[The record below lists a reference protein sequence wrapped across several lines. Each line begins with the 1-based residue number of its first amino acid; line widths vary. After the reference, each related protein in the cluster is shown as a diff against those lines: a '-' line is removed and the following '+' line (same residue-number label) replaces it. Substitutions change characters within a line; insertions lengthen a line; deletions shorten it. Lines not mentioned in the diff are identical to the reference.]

1 MEDVPNP
8 KLVDGHGDPVAPRI
22 EIALT
27 RLLPHFQQRYPALR
41 DDLVRAEVV
50 DEAARRIAERERRSG
65 PVNNIHT
72 YAWSALRH
80 SIATWFRRGANRVTE
95 GALSPEHSEAVLGT
109 LEASVGTPEQIEQE
123 ILLSEV
129 MEQLT
134 PDERF
139 VVTWKAAG
147 YSSEEIAKHRGT
159 SAAAVD
165 TLFSRAKDKIR
176 AALGV
181 DKKRRFT
188 KPMGRPRS
196 VTRAAS
202 GGEPAP
208 ETPDGE

>member
-1 MEDVPNP
+1 MEDVPKP
-8 KLVDGHGDPVAPRI
+8 KLVDGRGDPVAPHI
-22 EIALT
+22 EVALT
-27 RLLPHFQQRYPALR
+27 RLLPQFQQRYPALR
-41 DDLVRAEVV
+41 DDLVCAEVV
-50 DEAARRIAERERRSG
+50 DDAARRIAERERQSG
-65 PVNNIHT
+65 PVDNIYS
-72 YAWSALRH
+72 YAWKALRNA
-80 SIATWFRRGANRVTE
+80 IATWFRQGANKVTE
-95 GALSPEHSEAVLGT
+95 GMLSPEHSEAVLGT
-109 LEASVGTPEQIEQE
+109 LETSIGTPEQIEHE
-123 ILLSEV
+123 ILVGEV
-129 MEQLT
+129 MEQIT

>member
-8 KLVDGHGDPVAPRI
+8 RMVDSRGDPVAPRI
-22 EIALT
+22 ESALT

-50 DEAARRIAERERRSG
+50 DEAARRIAEGERRAG
-65 PVNNIHT
+65 PVDNLRT

-109 LEASVGTPEQIEQE
+109 LEASTGTPQQIELE
-123 ILLSEV
+123 ILLGEV
-129 MEQLT
+129 MQQLT
-134 PDERF
+134 PDERL
-139 VVTWKAAG
+139 VVTLKGAG
-147 YSSEEIAKHRGT
+147 YSSEEIATQRGT

-165 TLFSRAKDKIR
+165 TLFSRAKSKIR
-176 AALGV
+176 DVLGIE
-181 DKKRRFT
+181 KKRTT

-196 VTRAAS
+196 AVRAAR
-202 GGEPAP
+202 GEEPAP
-208 ETPDGE
+208 ETPHGE

>member
-1 MEDVPNP
+1 
-8 KLVDGHGDPVAPRI
+8 
-22 EIALT
+22 
-27 RLLPHFQQRYPALR
+27 
-41 DDLVRAEVV
+41 
-50 DEAARRIAERERRSG
+50 
-65 PVNNIHT
+65 
-72 YAWSALRH
+72 
-80 SIATWFRRGANRVTE
+80 
-95 GALSPEHSEAVLGT
+95 
-109 LEASVGTPEQIEQE
+109 
-123 ILLSEV
+123 

-134 PDERF
+134 PEERF
-139 VVTWKAAG
+139 VLTWKAAG

-188 KPMGRPRS
+188 KPMGRPRT
-196 VTRAAS
+196 VTKAAS

>member
-8 KLVDGHGDPVAPRI
+8 KMVDGRGDPIAPRI
-22 EIALT
+22 EVALT

-65 PVNNIHT
+65 PVDNIRT

-109 LEASVGTPEQIEQE
+109 LEASIGTPEQIELE
-123 ILLSEV
+123 ILLGEV
-129 MEQLT
+129 MQQLT
-134 PDERF
+134 PDERL
-139 VVTWKAAG
+139 VVTLKGAG
-147 YSSEEIAKHRGT
+147 YSSEEIAAQRGT

-165 TLFSRAKDKIR
+165 TLFSRAKSKIR
-176 AALGV
+176 DVLGIE
-181 DKKRRFT
+181 KKRTTT
-188 KPMGRPRS
+188 KLMGRPRS
-196 VTRAAS
+196 AGRAAS
-202 GGEPAP
+202 GEEPAP
-208 ETPDGE
+208 ETPHGE